1 MKLRNKIDEFSTL
14 EGAKRWA
21 NNCNKL
27 HLVVLGDNDKFWV
40 VCGSDFQ
47 TLIKNGYEAAK

>member
-1 MKLRNKIDEFSTL
+1 MKLRHKIDEFSTL

-47 TLIKNGYEAAK
+47 TLIKNGYEAS